1 MSDAQAAHVTENGV
15 PPATQDSLIEEA
27 PGYKVFAGNLAYS
40 TTDEGLK
47 TFFEP
52 VQSDI
57 ISAQVILRGTRSAGY
72 GFVAV
77 SSAEAAQQ
85 AVESL
90 NGQELDGRN
99 VVVEIA
105 KPAEQKDKENKEKK
119 AKRRPGRRGAKAV
132 PGEVTEAEANGDVK
146 TEDAAAAPGTDEA
159 AKPKK
164 KKKRTFRKS
173 MRKTAAEGDEAPKDV
188 QDAPPTEDV
197 SEAPPTKRQHRPRK
211 PRTPRSPRPAGEDPA
226 GEPSKTTLFV
236 ANLGFNIDDAGLAAL
251 FTDAGINVFSA
262 RVVRR
267 KFGRPRRSKG
277 YGFVDVGSE
286 EEQNKAIEAIQGKE
300 VGGRAIAV
308 KIAVNA
314 TKEEEADNRL
324 MFVRSCLTMS
334 DEEDYLSDK
343 FLVDAVA
350 SSSQPKTYAQK
361 RQESLRQSRIKNE
374 QNRLKSRHQREQE
387 SREEGLRKSLFERAK
402 EDNEGGENKAL
413 GIMLKMGFK
422 IGQSLGQQEGSPSHE
437 GASPPHT
444 PGNDASESSEPTERP
459 SDVPHRAE
467 PLPLN
472 EWSGKKGIGLGKRT
486 RSPGASD
493 RLAKMAKMAED
504 AGKENFRDL
513 ARREYEER
521 RAEARLAPA
530 QRTCMTL
537 DEKAGI
543 TFNVLWLNPNEV
555 DSIPKG
561 LTDALLEYTQGVY
574 PAPSESAN
582 EATRLRDQMRAD
594 ALQPII
600 TRDDDE
606 TALDEKN
613 KGAQQLDFPAET
625 IEDTVYFFRLGPRDR
640 LSLVL
645 THLRDKYAYCFWCG
659 TKYDNEGDLEK
670 HCPGPNE
677 EDHD

>member
-173 MRKTAAEGDEAPKDV
+173 MRKTAAPAEGDEAPKDV
-188 QDAPPTEDV
+188 QDAPPIEDV

-314 TKEEEADNRL
+314 TKEEEADN
-324 MFVRSCLTMS
+324 V
-334 DEEDYLSDK
+334 
-343 FLVDAVA
+343 
-350 SSSQPKTYAQK
+350 
-361 RQESLRQSRIKNE
+361 
-374 QNRLKSRHQREQE
+374 
-387 SREEGLRKSLFERAK
+387 
-402 EDNEGGENKAL
+402 
-413 GIMLKMGFK
+413 
-422 IGQSLGQQEGSPSHE
+422 
-437 GASPPHT
+437 
-444 PGNDASESSEPTERP
+444 
-459 SDVPHRAE
+459 VP
-467 PLPLN
+467 
-472 EWSGKKGIGLGKRT
+472 
-486 RSPGASD
+486 
-493 RLAKMAKMAED
+493 
-504 AGKENFRDL
+504 
-513 ARREYEER
+513 
-521 RAEARLAPA
+521 EAAAP
-530 QRTCMTL
+530 
-537 DEKAGI
+537 
-543 TFNVLWLNPNEV
+543 
-555 DSIPKG
+555 DS
-561 LTDALLEYTQGVY
+561 
-574 PAPSESAN
+574 
-582 EATRLRDQMRAD
+582 
-594 ALQPII
+594 
-600 TRDDDE
+600 
-606 TALDEKN
+606 
-613 KGAQQLDFPAET
+613 
-625 IEDTVYFFRLGPRDR
+625 
-640 LSLVL
+640 
-645 THLRDKYAYCFWCG
+645 
-659 TKYDNEGDLEK
+659 
-670 HCPGPNE
+670 
-677 EDHD
+677 